1 MNTIAISGALR
12 PELGTKHAAQLRRAK
27 RVPCVLYGNGAATH
41 FSVDEAALRK
51 VVFTPEVQGVE
62 IDLEG
67 RKVLA
72 MVQEK
77 QFHPLTDRVMHVD
90 FMEVVEGREAKALL
104 AIRLKGQSAGVRK
117 GGKLTQVM
125 RKVRVK
131 GAPAA
136 IPSVLEIDVTDLDLN
151 QSLHVS
157 DLKLPGLTALERE
170 DAVVVSVKVPKKVEE
185 AAPAAAAA
193 ATPAAAAPAAAK
205 AGDAKAAPAKPA
217 AKK

>member
-1 MNTIAISGALR
+1 MNTIALNGALR
-12 PELGTKHAAQLRRAK
+12 PELGTKYAAQLRRAK
-27 RVPCVLYGNGAATH
+27 RVPCVLYGNGPATH

-77 QFHPLTDRVMHVD
+77 QFHPITDRVIHVD
-90 FMEVVEGREAKALL
+90 FMEVDPSREAKVLL
-104 AIRLKGQSAGVRK
+104 AVRLKGQPVGVRK

-131 GAPAA
+131 GAPSA
-136 IPSVLEIDVTDLDLN
+136 IPAVLEIDVTELDLN
-151 QSLHVS
+151 QSIHVG
-157 DLKLPGLTALERE
+157 DLKLNGLTPMDRE
-170 DAVVVSVKVPKKVEE
+170 DAVVVSLKMPKKVEE

-193 ATPAAAAPAAAK
+193 APAAADAK
-205 AGDAKAAPAKPA
+205 AAGDAKAAEAKPA